1 MSAAKKSSPSKMD
14 DSEMPPAKKHA
25 SMTEAT
31 DLLATGKRHLLV
43 AAVPAA
49 VSDLA
54 ECCELLAK
62 QYGETAAECAEAYYY
77 YGKALLEMSRME
89 SGVLG
94 NALTG
99 VDIEAEDKAEGEQV
113 EDTEKMTKDEKLEVE
128 EKVAD
133 ALEENFE
140 KHDKVAKIHDG
151 EIEESE
157 EESGMESQ
165 DESEKEKTEKTEEK
179 EDEEPGNL
187 QLAWEME
194 ELAKLIY
201 TRSVAA
207 ASGEKK
213 ASMTARLCDTYLTL
227 GEVSMEGENYT
238 LAVADIAVCLDMR
251 KKSLPADSRSIA
263 ETSYQ
268 LGVAQAFAGSYA
280 EAEASLAAAIAVL
293 QTRVK
298 NLGKMEAS
306 ENITKEIADLET
318 LVTEIKE
325 KIADHKNMKEETLR
339 IGKEAGA
346 GFTGVGGK
354 AATTIGVKKAG
365 STTVGSA

>member
-1 MSAAKKSSPSKMD
+1 
-14 DSEMPPAKKHA
+14 MPPAKKHA

-31 DLLATGKRHLLV
+31 DLLASGKRHLLV
-43 AAVPAA
+43 SAVPAA

-99 VDIEAEDKAEGEQV
+99 VDIEAEDKAEGGQV

-151 EIEESE
+151 DIEESE
-157 EESGMESQ
+157 TEESGMESQ
-165 DESEKEKTEKTEEK
+165 DESEKKTEKTEEK

-207 ASGEKK
+207 ASGETKT
-213 ASMTARLCDTYLTL
+213 AMTARLCDTYLTL
-227 GEVSMEGENYT
+227 GEMSMEDENY
-238 LAVADIAVCLDMR
+238 A
-251 KKSLPADSRSIA
+251 
-263 ETSYQ
+263 
-268 LGVAQAFAGSYA
+268 
-280 EAEASLAAAIAVL
+280 
-293 QTRVK
+293 
-298 NLGKMEAS
+298 
-306 ENITKEIADLET
+306 
-318 LVTEIKE
+318 
-325 KIADHKNMKEETLR
+325 
-339 IGKEAGA
+339 
-346 GFTGVGGK
+346 
-354 AATTIGVKKAG
+354 
-365 STTVGSA
+365 